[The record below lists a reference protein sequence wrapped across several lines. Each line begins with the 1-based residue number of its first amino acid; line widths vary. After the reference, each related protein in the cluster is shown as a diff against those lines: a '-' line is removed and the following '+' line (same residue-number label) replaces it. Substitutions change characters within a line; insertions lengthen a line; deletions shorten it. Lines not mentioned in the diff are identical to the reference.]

1 MSKFSVVIVET
12 SSRMIEVEANTK
24 TEAEEIAERMWKND
38 EVELTA
44 EDFDNVEFSAVEDEP
59 TIEMPPHKKSK
70 SRER

>member
-44 EDFDNVEFSAVEDEP
+44 EDFNHVEFSAVKETP
-59 TIEMPPHKKSK
+59 TVESPIRRKSK
-70 SRER
+70 ARER

>member
-38 EVELTA
+38 EVVDLL
-44 EDFDNVEFSAVEDEP
+44 
-59 TIEMPPHKKSK
+59 
-70 SRER
+70 SR